1 MNEIDRQAISAI
13 QSYFETSDLTMVASD
28 EPKNFALGIKCI
40 EPDFV
45 QSGDMSVQIVGRI
58 NARAKEV
65 YGPKMYFPDI
75 ATKPEEELVFF
86 KEQRRELRFRF
97 ESNTINGDYQM
108 GQILVHIEQGDGRMR
123 S

>member
-1 MNEIDRQAISAI
+1 M
-13 QSYFETSDLTMVASD
+13 QSYFETSDLTLVVSD
-28 EPKNFALGIKCI
+28 QPKNFALGIKCL

-58 NARAKEV
+58 NARAQEV
-65 YGPKMYFPDI
+65 YGPKMVFPAV
-75 ATKPEEELVFF
+75 ATQPDQELVFF

-97 ESNTINGDYQM
+97 ESNTVNGDYQM